1 MYLIGDIG
9 NTETKIFLFNEKLK
23 LKKKWTISSISLTN
37 TYLDSKIKLTLIE
50 ISKIKKILFS
60 SVVPN
65 TFQLIKKFL
74 IKKNKKLKIYEK
86 KQIDFKKLIKLK
98 VNRKQVGSDR
108 IANAIG
114 VTNNNKNY
122 IVIDFGTATTFDIV
136 GKNGSYDGG
145 IIAPGINLSLEA
157 LYSATSRL
165 PKIAI
170 RQLND
175 EKNTLIGRNTI
186 AAIESGVYWGYVCM
200 IEGLIFKLKKIYK
213 NSKILVTGGLSS
225 IFIKNISTID
235 LVEKDLTILGL
246 AHMYIS
252 HFKINR

>member
-23 LKKKWTISSISLTN
+23 LKKKWTISTISLTN

-50 ISKIKKILFS
+50 ILKIKKILFS

-65 TFQLIKKFL
+65 AFQLIRKFL
-74 IKKNKKLKIYEK
+74 IKKNKKLKIYEL

-122 IVIDFGTATTFDIV
+122 IVIDFGTATTFDVIID
-136 GKNGSYDGG
+136 KTYLGG
-145 IIAPGINLSLEA
+145 VIAPGVKLSLENLSNKA
-157 LYSATSRL
+157 SLIPIIKLSKISNVIGTNTSEAV
-165 PKIAI
+165 K
-170 RQLND
+170 
-175 EKNTLIGRNTI
+175 
-186 AAIESGVYWGYVCM
+186 SGFFWGYL
-200 IEGLIFKLKKIYK
+200 GLIDNIIKLIKKQSRKQFKIVL
-213 NSKILVTGGLSS
+213 TGGLSHL
-225 IFIKNISTID
+225 FKNTIKGKSVI
-235 LVEKDLTILGL
+235 EKDLTITGL
-246 AHMYIS
+246 KKVII
-252 HFKINR
+252 KLIK